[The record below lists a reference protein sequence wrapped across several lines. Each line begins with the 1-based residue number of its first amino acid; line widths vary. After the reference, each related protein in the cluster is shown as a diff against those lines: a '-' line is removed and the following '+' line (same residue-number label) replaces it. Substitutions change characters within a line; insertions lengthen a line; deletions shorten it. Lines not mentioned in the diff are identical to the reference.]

1 MGEVDIECSGHYPA
15 WKHEPGVMCAV
26 GETLH
31 GRLSGCS
38 REGREPRDEEPGRA
52 GAAEMSVTRVQAA
65 RTQGEGGQAHREVLG
80 SGPAPFL
87 PVRSQSLGSALAG
100 IGTPFLFLMWRMNH
114 TSSPA
119 LSAGSTSQSWSF
131 PLVQAF
137 RADHWSPRP
146 AGGLLA
152 CCPLLCIL
160 ATRWQQETCQFVFHV
175 AFRSSPLLW
184 DGLAA
189 LLGWHRDSLIP
200 RLTGSRVKPR
210 QLALP
215 HTFLRSDHFSS
226 DSPVTGGGFSVLP
239 PGKELSYVP
248 RASLVPRM
256 VKNLPAMQET
266 WVRSLGWEDPPEKG
280 MTTHSSILA
289 WRTPRTEEPGRLRS
303 MGSQRVGHS

>member
-1 MGEVDIECSGHYPA
+1 MGEVDIQSSGHCPV
-15 WKHEPGVMCAV
+15 WKHEPGVMRAV
-26 GETLH
+26 GEPSH
-31 GRLSGCS
+31 GRLSACS
-38 REGREPRDEEPGRA
+38 REGREPHDEEPGRA
-52 GAAEMSVTRVQAA
+52 GAAETSVTRVQAA
-65 RTQGEGGQAHREVLG
+65 RAQGEGGQAHREVLG
-80 SGPAPFL
+80 SGPAPFCL
-87 PVRSQSLGSALAG
+87 FVLGLGSALAG
-100 IGTPFLFLMWRMNH
+100 VATPFLFLLWRMNR

-119 LSAGSTSQSWSF
+119 LSAGSASQSWSF

-152 CCPLLCIL
+152 RCPLLCIL

-175 AFRSSPLLW
+175 AFRLSPLLW
-184 DGLAA
+184 GGLAS

-226 DSPVTGGGFSVLP
+226 DSLVTGGGFSVLP
-239 PGKELSYVP
+239 LGKELSYVP

-266 WVRSLGWEDPPEKG
+266 WV
-280 MTTHSSILA
+280 
-289 WRTPRTEEPGRLRS
+289 
-303 MGSQRVGHS
+303 